1 MADVDS
7 EREMV
12 TIQSFRELSEGR
24 LAEGMLNSAGIEC
37 VLVDDNTG
45 RMLGF
50 ISDVIGGIRL
60 QVNRADSE
68 AAKALLEQPISEGFD
83 SGKET
88 NQPPRCPKCYSLDVT
103 FREGNKPKA
112 DTGPWLSL
120 SPPVREKVGEC
131 KLCGYRWDDEDNDL
145 DVC

>member
-12 TIQSFRELSEGR
+12 TIQSFRELSEAM
-24 LAEGMLNSAGIEC
+24 LAEGMLNSAGIDC
-37 VLVDDNTG
+37 VLMDDNTG

-60 QVNRADSE
+60 QVNRVDSE

-88 NQPPRCPKCYSLDVT
+88 DQPPRCPKCYSLDVT
-103 FREGNKPKA
+103 FRESNKPKT
-112 DTGPWLSL
+112 DTGSWLSL

-131 KLCGYRWDDEDNDL
+131 KFCGYR
-145 DVC
+145 